1 MSEKRP
7 RSSPTGCTPKQ
18 REKRREVA
26 TFGRRKL
33 SFNTNSQSWS
43 DLECSALVEFIII
56 TKGGQVW
63 PFDKQLDFWE
73 SAARHVVQRT
83 GIEIQRTGEHTTLI
97 VKHSLNIINILNMI
111 LLFSGLVC
119 RSKVTRDLSRRFPS
133 PLAAEQELPPFPVKV
148 PLPTIYGPR
157 GKFMMSGRYIY

>member
-18 REKRREVA
+18 SEKRREPDHIVA
-26 TFGRRKL
+26 SYSRKKL
-33 SFNTNSQSWS
+33 LFASDRSWN

-73 SAARHVVQRT
+73 SAAKHIAQRT
-83 GIEIQRTGEHTTLI
+83 QCTEMQCTGED
-97 VKHSLNIINILNMI
+97 NIEVEYLH
-111 LLFSGLVC
+111 
-119 RSKVTRDLSRRFPS
+119 
-133 PLAAEQELPPFPVKV
+133 E
-148 PLPTIYGPR
+148 Y
-157 GKFMMSGRYIY
+157 